1 MIVSLEQPH
10 TGMTAP
16 GIPLPDIFFCT
27 RRPVVPSSISIP
39 SFSDVSWLVFA
50 PPDQSSVG
58 QRGSRR
64 SCPWPARTCLHHSMI
79 RWHPFESGCSDFSVV
94 SLGLGHGAP
103 LPLAT
108 FTVAQA
114 LSWAVPFRV
123 NRCGIGKR
131 AVRSA
136 DRSPHSRPRLIL
148 DRTTPALLGGRPGS
162 STRRAVAALLAASV
176 AESGGASERDRRVSY
191 SAYWRC
197 QPLIG
202 AGLRSMAPTRKS
214 FAPTEATDAVAIS

>member
-1 MIVSLEQPH
+1 MVHLCRWLHSPLLRPC
-10 TGMTAP
+10 P
-16 GIPLPDIFFCT
+16 GQFH
-27 RRPVVPSSISIP
+27 SASIG
-39 SFSDVSWLVFA
+39 V
-50 PPDQSSVG
+50 
-58 QRGSRR
+58 
-64 SCPWPARTCLHHSMI
+64 
-79 RWHPFESGCSDFSVV
+79 
-94 SLGLGHGAP
+94 
-103 LPLAT
+103 
-108 FTVAQA
+108 
-114 LSWAVPFRV
+114 
-123 NRCGIGKR
+123 GIGKR